1 MRNLKRPEE
10 AAQKALF
17 DTENCGWWHTQLD
30 FGVFRR
36 LDEGMEGMMRRSIL
50 RLMPAEELGRNFHVI
65 FGRPSK
71 ELYAVCGLMLLAE
84 FKDWTVDETAEAWCL
99 NAGVQYAL
107 NLPCKQQSLCPR
119 TVDNYR
125 RLLRESDV
133 AQEIFETV
141 TAGIIRELGIEIKKQ
156 RLDSTHVLSD
166 MAKFGRLK
174 LLAVTLKRFLT
185 QLKRHHGKEYAA
197 LPAELRERYTAAES
211 RLFGGGT
218 KRPQPYEQSIQQVA
232 QDIGELI
239 ARFGENEAIT
249 ARSSYAALVRVF
261 SEHCEVTCEE
271 RMEIKPKAQDENGQ
285 SSQVMQNPSDPG
297 AGYSGHKGAGYQAQF
312 AQTYDHGEEAPG
324 IITACI
330 PQNAGQSDSA
340 AVEKIH
346 EQQERMGT
354 VPQSMLADGAYG
366 SQDNVEASAARG
378 VTLIAPATGREKT
391 KTATNPHCHHSPL
404 DLRRAEE
411 QTEAWKKTYRA
422 RSGIEG
428 LNSGMKRSTGI
439 RRLRVRGAQAVG
451 VSIYLK
457 TTGWNVLTATK
468 TIKSRTR
475 KARQGP
481 NQPRQGTQRSRTC
494 PEMRSCA
501 CRRQKLRSTRTE
513 KIHLP
518 AIHPR
523 N

>member
-17 DTENCGWWHTQLD
+17 DTESCGWWHTQLD
-30 FGVFRR
+30 PGVFRR

-50 RLMPAEELGRNFHVI
+50 RLLPAEELGRNFHVI

-107 NLPCKQQSLCPR
+107 NLPRDRQSLCPR

-125 RLLRESDV
+125 RMLRESDA

-185 QLKRHHGKEYAA
+185 QLKRHHSNEHAA

-218 KRPQPYEQSIQQVA
+218 KRAQPYEESIQQVA
-232 QDIGELI
+232 QDMGELM
-239 ARFGENEAIT
+239 ARFGENDAIT
-249 ARSSYAALVRVF
+249 ARSSYAALVRAF
-261 SEHCEVTCEE
+261 NEHCEVTFEE
-271 RMEIKPKAQDENGQ
+271 PIEIKSKAEDDNGQ

-312 AQTYDHGEEAPG
+312 AQAYDHGEDAPG
-324 IITACI
+324 IITACL
-330 PQNAGQSDSA
+330 PQNAGESDSA
-340 AVEKIH
+340 AVEQIH
-346 EQQERMGT
+346 QQQERMGT
-354 VPQSMLADGAYG
+354 APQSMLADGAYG

-378 VTLIAPATGREKT
+378 VTLISPAAGRT
-391 KTATNPHCHHSPL
+391 KIKADPHRLTSPL
-404 DLRRAEE
+404 DLRRVE
-411 QTEAWKKTYRA
+411 QETETWKKSYRA

-428 LNSGMKRSTGI
+428 LNSGMKRSTGM
-439 RRLRVRGAQAVG
+439 RRLRVRGTKAVG
-451 VSIYLK
+451 MSIYLK
-457 TTGWNVLTATK
+457 TTGWNVLTAAK
-468 TIKSRTR
+468 INKSRAR
-475 KARQGP
+475 KAGKASKAARRLQCGALM
-481 NQPRQGTQRSRTC
+481 SRTG
-494 PEMRSCA
+494 PKSSSVH
-501 CRRQKLRSTRTE
+501 LRIKTS
-513 KIHLP
+513 
-518 AIHPR
+518 AQFPR
-523 N
+523 KNSAPPKSNS